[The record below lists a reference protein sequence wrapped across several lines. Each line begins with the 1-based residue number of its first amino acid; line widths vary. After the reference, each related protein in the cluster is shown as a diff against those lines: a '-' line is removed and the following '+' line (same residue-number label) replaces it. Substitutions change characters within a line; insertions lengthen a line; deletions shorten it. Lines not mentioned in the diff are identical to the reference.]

1 MSKRIP
7 WMFLLLWLV
16 PLLAAAAGP
25 QIVLR
30 DFDGQPR
37 DVGEYIGRGKWTVV
51 AVWSADCPICKRE
64 IHHMT
69 FFHDEHK
76 NKDAVVLGIS
86 VDGYENRAKAQG
98 FIDDHALNFPNLI
111 GTREDASRF
120 GGGPFIGTP
129 TYYIFSPEGRYQA
142 KRVGAASQEEI
153 EGIINRLNAERAR
166 NRKPG

>member
-76 NKDAVVLGIS
+76 NKDAVVLGVS
-86 VDGYENRAKAQG
+86 VDGYANRGKAQG

-111 GTREDASRF
+111 GTREDAGRF